1 VATVQHLQ
9 FTLVDPTSGGL
20 PPGASQSWDFAEDG
34 FFKDRAVTVTVQP
47 NEVGL
52 NRTIEVTSVR
62 FQTTAP
68 APPSQRLSF
77 TVRNVGVDP
86 IAVYF
91 LLIGTIAA

>member
-1 VATVQHLQ
+1 MATTQHLKY
-9 FTLVDPTSGGL
+9 TLVDPAPGGL
-20 PPGASQSWDFAEDG
+20 APGASRNWDFAEDA
-34 FFKDRAVTVTVQP
+34 FFKDKAVVVTAQP

-68 APPSQRLSF
+68 SPPSQRLSF
-77 TVRNVGVDP
+77 TVRNVGVDA